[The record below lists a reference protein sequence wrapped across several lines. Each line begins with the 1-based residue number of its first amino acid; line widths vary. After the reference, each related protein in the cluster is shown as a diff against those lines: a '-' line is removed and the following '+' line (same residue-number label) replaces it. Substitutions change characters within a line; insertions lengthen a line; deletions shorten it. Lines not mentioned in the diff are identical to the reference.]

1 MNVGG
6 IILLVAIMLVCLFEI
21 VQLVRTIVKKRKE
34 RKELIAK
41 KSAGAAIDT
50 LEDDNDTNK
59 KED

>member
-21 VQLVRTIVKKRKE
+21 VQLIRTVVKKRKE

-50 LEDDNDTNK
+50 LEDDNETK